1 MRNSDWSSDVGS
13 SDLASPSPPSWPA
26 PTSRPNS
33 AQPSSPKS
41 RGSAPRRLPRAPP
54 FPNCSPVSHPVPT
67 TAEPPYL
74 RALNEPQREAVLT
87 TEGPVLVLAGA
98 GTGKTAALTA
108 RLAHLV
114 APRRAWPS
122 ELLPVTF
129 PNKTPAT
136 APGRE
141 RECQ

>member
-87 TEGPVLVLAGA
+87 TEGPVPVPRSEERGV
-98 GTGKTAALTA
+98 GKEG
-108 RLAHLV
+108 V
-114 APRRAWPS
+114 GSGIFRRSPS
-122 ELLPVTF
+122 I
-129 PNKTPAT
+129 
-136 APGRE
+136 
-141 RECQ
+141 